1 MVNDVTGEQVLTEQS
16 SAPIQAEVLVYVGE
30 TCIAKYSLMHGDYV
44 VGRDPAC
51 QLALDVDGVSRHHAR
66 LTFQA
71 YELVIE
77 DLGSANGVFI
87 EGVQVQLPTRVRPDQ
102 QVEIGS
108 ARLFIRLK
116 AEASEM
122 LAATLW
128 DPDLGLSPVRAL
140 LEGRKHKVL
149 GSIGGGGMG
158 VIHQARD
165 LRIRRTVAMKVIK
178 TASQFSRE
186 NVLRFVEEAQVT
198 GQLQHPNIVPVY
210 DLSLDEHGEVFY
222 TMKYVKGITLDQ
234 LLSGLRKADSEMLA
248 KYPLATLLT
257 VFQKICDG
265 VAFAHSMGVVH
276 RDLKPDNVMIGEYG
290 EVLVMD
296 WGLAKKIAHGGGEQA
311 EREGEAKTLE
321 PDLRGFET
329 LNGLIVGTPPY
340 IAPEAAR
347 GDLDQIDPRS
357 DIYVLGAILY
367 AILTLR
373 APYLGKEFAELIEQ
387 IVSGKF
393 PHPSSYNQ
401 SAKAGRSSSPQ
412 EGDADVHHH
421 DLAHLPGKRV
431 PEGLAAIVLKAMSYA
446 PDERYKS
453 VADLQ
458 AEITAWQGGFAPK
471 AERAGLNRH
480 IMLWAAR
487 RKGYVGTI
495 AGFTIIFLIAVI
507 GFFLSLKNERDRAL
521 GSEKIARESLEKL
534 NDALDDLQG
543 SAPLFAKGAEDLV
556 RRKEFDTALDRVETA
571 LHQVPNNADYQN
583 LRGNILQT
591 LLRWDDAIEAYERAL
606 ALNPKL
612 AIAKTNLEL
621 TAKLA
626 VGVDEEHEP
635 TAEQLRELHAAL
647 IKQGRTAEAGAINE
661 KLGPDRPLAIRGI
674 RQAIENDPELT
685 PFREVFD
692 KAEIRRRF
700 TRLPDGTFSVSLS
713 NILPNLVAPLLK
725 TQPRSITALSLDG
738 LPLSDVAALRGWKLT
753 SLSLKNCRA
762 ITDLAPLRDM
772 QLQRLYLSGT
782 SVRDLGPLSGMPLV
796 ELSLFDCARLTDFR
810 PLLDCKQLESL
821 LLPAQARDI
830 AYLREHKALKFL
842 SAKSLTQSVAD
853 YWKEYD
859 ALAVRPAQK

>member
-1 MVNDVTGEQVLTEQS
+1 MVNEVVEAQDVAEQPP
-16 SAPIQAEVLVYVGE
+16 AAIQAEVLVYAGE
-30 TCIAKYSLMHGDYV
+30 TCIAKYSIVHGDYV
-44 VGRDPAC
+44 LGRDPAC

-108 ARLFIRLK
+108 AWLFIRLK
-116 AEASEM
+116 AESSEM

-210 DLSLDEHGEVFY
+210 DLSLDEQGEVFY
-222 TMKYVKGITLDQ
+222 TMKYVRGITLDQ
-234 LLSGLRKADSEMLA
+234 LLSGIRKADPEILT

-296 WGLAKKIAHGGGEQA
+296 WGLAKKIAHGAGEQA
-311 EREGEAKTLE
+311 EREGEANMPPL
-321 PDLRGFET
+321 DLRGFET

-347 GDLDQIDPRS
+347 GELDQIDPRS
-357 DIYVLGAILY
+357 DIYVLGAMLY

-373 APYLGKEFAELIEQ
+373 APYPGREFAELIEQ

-393 PHPSSYNQ
+393 PPPSSYNHP
-401 SAKAGRSSSPQ
+401 AKASLSPLA
-412 EGDADVHHH
+412 ADSDGYHY

-431 PEGLAAIVLKAMSYA
+431 PEGLAAIALKAMSYA
-446 PDERYKS
+446 PDERYQS

-471 AERAGLNRH
+471 AERAGLKRQV
-480 IMLWAAR
+480 MLWAAR

-495 AGFTIIFLIAVI
+495 GGFTIIFLIAVV
-507 GFFLSLKNERDRAL
+507 GFFFSLKNERDRAL
-521 GSEKIARESLEKL
+521 GSEKIARESRDKL
-534 NDALDDLQG
+534 NEALDDLQG

-556 RRKEFDTALDRVETA
+556 LRREFDAALDRIETA
-571 LHQVPNNADYQN
+571 LHQLPNNADYQN

-591 LLRWDDAIEAYERAL
+591 MLNWDDATEAYERAV

-621 TAKLA
+621 TVRLA
-626 VGVDEEHEP
+626 AGVDEDQEP
-635 TAEQLRELHAAL
+635 TGEQLRELHAAL
-647 IKQGRTAEAGAINE
+647 IKQGRVAEAGAINE
-661 KLGPDRPLAIRGI
+661 KLGPDRPLAIKAI
-674 RQAIENDPELT
+674 RQAIENDPDLVA
-685 PFREVFD
+685 FRETLD
-692 KAEIRRRF
+692 KTEMRRRF
-700 TRLPDGTFSVSLS
+700 ARLRNGSFSVSLT
-713 NILPNLVAPLLK
+713 NLPPHVLAPLLK
-725 TQPRSITALSLDG
+725 APARSISAMTLDG
-738 LPLSDVAALRGWKLT
+738 VLLSDLTPLRGWKLT

-762 ITDLAPLRDM
+762 ITDITPLREM
-772 QLQRLYLSGT
+772 QLQRLNLSGT
-782 SVRDLGPLSGMPLV
+782 SVRDLAALGGMPLV
-796 ELSLFDCARLTDFR
+796 ELSVFDCARLTDLR
-810 PLLDCKQLESL
+810 PLLACTKLESL
-821 LLPAQARDI
+821 LLPTQARDI
-830 AYLREHKALKFL
+830 AYLREHKTLKFL
-842 SAKSLTQSVAD
+842 STKSLTQPVAD

-859 ALAVRPAQK
+859 ARTARSAQK